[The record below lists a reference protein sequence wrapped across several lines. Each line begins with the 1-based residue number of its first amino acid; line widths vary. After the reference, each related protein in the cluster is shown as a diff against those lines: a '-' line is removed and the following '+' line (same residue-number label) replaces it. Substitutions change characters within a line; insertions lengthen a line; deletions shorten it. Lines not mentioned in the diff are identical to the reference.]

1 MPHNGEQQYDELDAT
16 PKYVF
21 LPARYPNARDRQR
34 MIGADLHTA
43 AMLGVWG
50 AAGSGWERRGATQ
63 WPPERSNSGLNM
75 C

>member
-1 MPHNGEQQYDELDAT
+1 
-16 PKYVF
+16 
-21 LPARYPNARDRQR
+21 

-63 WPPERSNSGLNM
+63 WPPERSNSCLNM
-75 C
+75 YMNMCVCPSAETR